1 MAEGGVASGASGFQI
16 IALGTAQTIAWASSA
31 YLPAVI
37 SQPVAHTL
45 GVSTS
50 TVFAAYSFGLLV
62 MAALGP
68 VIGRSI
74 DRHGGRGVLCF
85 SNVAFVAGLLLLGS
99 ASSVVM
105 LFAAWAVIGA
115 GMALGLYDAAFAAL
129 VRQHGMQAWQSITG
143 ITLLAGFASTIG
155 WPLTSAVVAAS
166 DWPTACLMW
175 ATAHLLIALPLNW
188 LTLSP
193 ATSLLPS
200 AELASATA
208 HPDDIAGS
216 RRAFVLVAVFGTAT
230 SFVTS
235 AMAAHL
241 PGLLQA
247 LGVAA
252 GLAIA
257 ASALVGPAQVAARAI
272 EFVASKRLRVHPLST
287 ARVAVTL
294 HPVGGLVLLIA
305 GGMSWAPA
313 VFALLHGA
321 GNGLITIAKGT
332 LPLALFGASG
342 YGVRQGVLAIGQRLA
357 QAAAPFLL
365 ALILE
370 HWGGGVA
377 ILLTGALSG
386 IGLLALAGI
395 KRTASAAPIQ

>member
-45 GVSTS
+45 GVSTA

-85 SNVAFVAGLLLLGS
+85 SNVVFVAGLLLLAS
-99 ASSVVM
+99 ASSLLM

-129 VRQHGMQAWQSITG
+129 VRQHGTQARQSITG

-175 ATAHLLIALPLNW
+175 EALHLLIALPLNW

-193 ATSLLPS
+193 AASMLPS
-200 AELASATA
+200 VEPASATA
-208 HPDDIAGS
+208 HPDDVAGS
-216 RRAFVLVAVFGTAT
+216 RRAFVLVAIFGTAT

-257 ASALVGPAQVAARAI
+257 ALGTGRAGPGGGAGHRIYRQQAPAGASPEYGSGGCHFASGGRAGPAHRRRNVLGARRLCPSARRRQRPDHHRQGHFAARPLRRQ
-272 EFVASKRLRVHPLST
+272 RLRRPSGRAGHRPATGPGCRAVSAGAHP
-287 ARVAVTL
+287 
-294 HPVGGLVLLIA
+294 
-305 GGMSWAPA
+305 
-313 VFALLHGA
+313 
-321 GNGLITIAKGT
+321 
-332 LPLALFGASG
+332 
-342 YGVRQGVLAIGQRLA
+342 
-357 QAAAPFLL
+357 
-365 ALILE
+365 
-370 HWGGGVA
+370 
-377 ILLTGALSG
+377 
-386 IGLLALAGI
+386 
-395 KRTASAAPIQ
+395 